1 MVGDHR
7 VLEVDRAMSQFR
19 CRIGLGAILILVCS
33 APLVG
38 QNPSPATAPAT
49 PPKPSVDQAP
59 DNLIQ
64 VAPQLYSGGE
74 PHTREQFA
82 ALQKLGVKTI
92 ISVDG
97 ALPDTQ
103 LAHEFGMRYV
113 HVPIGYDTIPAP
125 AVGQLDKAVKELK
138 GPFFVHCH
146 HGKHRGPAAAAI
158 CGRAAGWIDDKAA
171 MTLLEQAKTGKNYKG
186 LWESVRSFT
195 PVEIRSKEPLV
206 EQATVDALVVVM
218 ARLSRRFEE
227 LSAKP
232 AKKEDRRHL
241 ATLLQEDFVESARL
255 QDVDPTMKAGLEETA
270 RLFQELHEKS
280 DLSDGVLDRQIP
292 LIKKRCDAC
301 HVEHR
306 D

>member
-1 MVGDHR
+1 MK
-7 VLEVDRAMSQFR
+7 VLHWP
-19 CRIGLGAILILVCS
+19 IGWGTLLAFVALALAS
-33 APLVG
+33 FAAA
-38 QNPSPATAPAT
+38 QNPESPAGAL
-49 PPKPSVDQAP
+49 PKPAVENGP
-59 DNLIQ
+59 ENLIQ
-64 VAPQLYSGGE
+64 VAPQLYSGAE
-74 PHTREQFA
+74 PHTRDQFA

-113 HVPIGYDTIPAP
+113 HVPIGYDAIPGR
-125 AVGQLDKAVKELK
+125 AVGQLDKAVKELP

-171 MTLLEQAKTGKNYKG
+171 LNLLEQAKTGKNYKG
-186 LWESVRSFT
+186 LWESVRRFT
-195 PVEIRSKEPLV
+195 PPEARSKEPLV
-206 EQATVDALVVVM
+206 EQAEVDALAVVM

-232 AKKEDRRHL
+232 AKTEERRHL
-241 ATLLQEDFVESARL
+241 ATLLQEDFVECARL
-255 QDVDPTMKAGLEETA
+255 QKVDPKIKSQLAETGT
-270 RLFQELHEKS
+270 LFADLHEKT
-280 DLSDGVLDRQIP
+280 DLSDEVLDRRIP

-301 HVEHR
+301 HTAVR

>member
-1 MVGDHR
+1 
-7 VLEVDRAMSQFR
+7 MS
-19 CRIGLGAILILVCS
+19 
-33 APLVG
+33 PL
-38 QNPSPATAPAT
+38 
-49 PPKPSVDQAP
+49 PKPVRLGVLLVLLAIALSSLVPGQDPVPPSGKLPEPAVENGP
-59 DNLIQ
+59 ENLIQ
-64 VAPQLYSGGE
+64 VAPQLYSGAE
-74 PHTREQFA
+74 PHTRDQFS

-113 HVPIGYDTIPAP
+113 HVPIGYDTIPGK
-125 AVGQLDKAVKELK
+125 AVGQLDKAVKELP

-171 MTLLEQAKTGKNYKG
+171 LNLLEQAKTGKNYKG
-186 LWESVRSFT
+186 LWESVRRFT
-195 PVEIRSKEPLV
+195 PPEARSKEPLV
-206 EQATVDALVVVM
+206 EQAEVDALAVVM

-227 LSAKP
+227 LSSKP
-232 AKKEDRRHL
+232 AKTEERRHL
-241 ATLLQEDFVESARL
+241 ATLLQEDFVECARL
-255 QDVDPTMKAGLEETA
+255 QKVDPKIKSQLAETGT
-270 RLFQELHEKS
+270 LFADLHEKT
-280 DLSDGVLDRQIP
+280 DLSDEVLDRQIP

-301 HVEHR
+301 HTAVR

>member
-1 MVGDHR
+1 MN
-7 VLEVDRAMSQFR
+7 VLHWPIERRTLLPLLA
-19 CRIGLGAILILVCS
+19 LVLATS
-33 APLVG
+33 VLAQPPAP
-38 QNPSPATAPAT
+38 PADEL
-49 PPKPSVDQAP
+49 PKPAVANGP
-59 DNLIQ
+59 DNLIR

-74 PHTREQFA
+74 PHTREQFE
-82 ALQKLGVKTI
+82 ALQKLGVRTI

-113 HVPIGYDTIPAP
+113 HVPIGYDTIPGK
-125 AVGQLDKAVKELK
+125 AVGQLDKAVKELQ

-158 CGRAAGWIDDKAA
+158 CGRAAGWIDDKGALN
-171 MTLLEQAKTGKNYKG
+171 LLEQAKTGKNYKG
-186 LWESVRSFT
+186 LWESVRGFQPLET
-195 PVEIRSKEPLV
+195 RSKDPLV
-206 EQATVDALVVVM
+206 EQAEVDALAVVM

-232 AKKEDRRHL
+232 MKTEDRRHL

-255 QDVDPTMKAGLEETA
+255 QKVDPKIKAELEETGK
-270 RLFQELHEKS
+270 LFADLHEKT
-280 DLSDGVLDRQIP
+280 DLSDGILDRQIP
-292 LIKKRCDAC
+292 AIKKRCDAC
-301 HVEHR
+301 HAAVR